1 MWIVYGV
8 RRHHDCPDHILENGI
23 ERKTCN
29 RQSRKKVAIYQNI
42 SQYTV
47 RNTNAVHYKKY
58 ECVRGQISV
67 KRRGRMHRL
76 CADLLQTDT

>member
-8 RRHHDCPDHILENGI
+8 CRNHDCPDHILEGGI

-47 RNTNAVHYKKY
+47 RDTNVLGD
-58 ECVRGQISV
+58 R
-67 KRRGRMHRL
+67 
-76 CADLLQTDT
+76 